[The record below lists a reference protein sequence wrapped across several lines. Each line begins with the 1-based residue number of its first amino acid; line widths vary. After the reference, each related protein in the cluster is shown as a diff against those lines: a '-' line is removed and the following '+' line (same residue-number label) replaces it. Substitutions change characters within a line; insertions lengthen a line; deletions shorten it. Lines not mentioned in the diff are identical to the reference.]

1 MFVTT
6 SGLNDSVISE
16 AERSIVPDLLSCPS
30 CPGPGYNLLPWR
42 TSAKKLLAALELQ
55 EIGERFALIFEPLLK
70 GHLDPLSSQLSGTIQ
85 ALSSK
90 VTTLEAEGKVKDAK
104 IATLEKRIT
113 QMETTLD
120 DLERHGRRESMRIF
134 RLPETDPGTTDE
146 KVLKLVNQRMKLY
159 PPLQL
164 EEIAVSHRVGPQQPE
179 HVPEDTDAP
188 LPGPRPLLVKFVSR
202 RSKER
207 VMAKRKNLR
216 NQNPGELRPGRENGE
231 AQGEDHTDT
240 VNGDTEQELPKVYIT
255 DDLTKA
261 RASLAYQAR
270 VLKRSKRILDTWVIN
285 CKVMI
290 KKCHGHISQVK
301 SSRDLQN
308 L

>member
-1 MFVTT
+1 MEDF
-6 SGLNDSVISE
+6 S
-16 AERSIVPDLLSCPS
+16 
-30 CPGPGYNLLPWR
+30 
-42 TSAKKLLAALELQ
+42 KKLLAALELQ

-120 DLERHGRRESMRIF
+120 DLEQHGRRESMRIF
-134 RLPETDPGTTDE
+134 GLPETDPGTTDE

-188 LPGPRPLLVKFVSR
+188 PPGPRPLLVKFVSR